1 MKEYKYRP
9 FTFFALTFAFTW
21 GFWIAAIFAG
31 EELSLTFASLGL
43 FVPATVAFTMVM
55 TSKSRALK
63 DDYKRKFFGLAS
75 IKPLNILLS
84 VVLFFIII
92 LVSILISL
100 LFGQSTD
107 QFLIS
112 GGFSFS
118 VGGMPTLFLII
129 LTALLEELGWRGYAE
144 DAIASGCTWFKES
157 VIFGIVW
164 ALWHFPLL
172 FIPGMYH
179 YNILHMNPLFALN
192 FFISVMP
199 LGFLFTWVYVKS
211 GRSIFA
217 CMIFHFFVN
226 FLQEQIAITQF
237 TKCIE
242 TFVLIAATIIV
253 VLTNK
258 DLFFEKR
265 HIGNILSEDKQVSHL
280 Y

>member
-92 LVSILISL
+92 LVSLLISL

-107 QFLIS
+107 QFSIS
-112 GGFSFS
+112 G
-118 VGGMPTLFLII
+118 
-129 LTALLEELGWRGYAE
+129 
-144 DAIASGCTWFKES
+144 GCTWFKES

-199 LGFLFTWVYVKS
+199 LGFLFTWVYVNS

>member
-92 LVSILISL
+92 LVSLLISL

-107 QFLIS
+107 QFSIS
-112 GGFSFS
+112 GGFS
-118 VGGMPTLFLII
+118 
-129 LTALLEELGWRGYAE
+129 
-144 DAIASGCTWFKES
+144 
-157 VIFGIVW
+157 
-164 ALWHFPLL
+164 
-172 FIPGMYH
+172 
-179 YNILHMNPLFALN
+179 
-192 FFISVMP
+192 ISVMP

-242 TFVLIAATIIV
+242 TFVLIAAAIIV

-265 HIGNILSEDKQVSHL
+265 HIGNILSEDKQANMVAVIAEKTDL
-280 Y
+280 ALEDCEKVLTAFEEVAGKGLADKLKFFK